1 VRKKIILTILSA
13 LMLAGCATTNNDYV
27 VTNKEIEEYK
37 TTVLKNNKQVTVKSI
52 KVINRE
58 KLDGFGNWEVAIL
71 IMDLTFDRGGKKQ
84 NLKLSDTVFIDGD
97 IIADEIADAK
107 RQKSARESYRPKPD
121 GSYYDTEHL
130 VAGNKDAANKIL
142 IFSDP
147 LCPFCRDMVPDIIAS
162 AVNNPS
168 KLAVYHYS
176 FPLVSIH
183 PASEMIIKAEL
194 SVRGGVKNRADFM
207 TKLYGTNVEPNE
219 TDEGKIAAKLSSELG
234 PKIQK
239 ADIEKK
245 ETLKEY
251 DEELQKAYKLLVR
264 GTPTVYLNGE
274 IDQTKAKTNQLLK
287 ELK

>member
-1 VRKKIILTILSA
+1 MIKKLLFASLAASLSLGA
-13 LMLAGCATTNNDYV
+13 A
-27 VTNKEIEEYK
+27 TNKEIEDYK
-37 TTVLKNNKQVTVKSI
+37 MSIFKNSKQATVKSV
-52 KVINRE
+52 KVVSRDAME
-58 KLDGFGNWEVAIL
+58 GYADWEAVTIL
-71 IMDLTFDRGGKKQ
+71 VEFTIDKNGKKQ
-84 NLKLSDTVFIDGD
+84 TIKAPDMVFVKGDIMSDDLVNLK
-97 IIADEIADAK
+97 K
-107 RQKSARESYRPKPD
+107 QKSAKDTFRPKPD
-121 GSYYDTEHL
+121 ASYYDTEHL
-130 VAGNKDAANKIL
+130 VAGNRDAKNKIVV
-142 IFSDP
+142 FSDP
-147 LCPFCRDMVPDIIAS
+147 LCPFCRDIVPDMIAAAS
-162 AVNNPS
+162 KHPS

-194 SVRGGVKNRADFM
+194 SARGAVKNRADFM
-207 TKLYGTNVEPNE
+207 TKLYGTNIEPNE

-234 PKIQK
+234 IKIQK

-274 IDQTKAKTNQLLK
+274 LDQTKAKTNQLLK